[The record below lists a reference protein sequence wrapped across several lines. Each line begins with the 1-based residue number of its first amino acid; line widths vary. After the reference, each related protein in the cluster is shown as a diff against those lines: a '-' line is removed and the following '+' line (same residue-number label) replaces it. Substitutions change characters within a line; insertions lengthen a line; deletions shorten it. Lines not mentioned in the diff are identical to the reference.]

1 MELTPNAVYKVNHS
15 SGLIRW
21 RYVRTKIYDGLHAG
35 GNYLPIRRSTTRY
48 YGINLATGR
57 EVVLKSKV
65 KVKCELESP
74 HGTEAGRGNYL
85 SDK

>member
-21 RYVRTKIYDGLHAG
+21 KFVRTVVYNPSFNG
-35 GNYLPIRRSTTRY
+35 GSYYLRSHRSTTRY
-48 YGINLATGR
+48 YGINLTTGR
-57 EVVLKSKV
+57 EVVLKSTV
-65 KVKCELESP
+65 KIKCELESP

-85 SDK
+85 

>member
-21 RYVRTKIYDGLHAG
+21 RYVRTKIYDGL
-35 GNYLPIRRSTTRY
+35 RRSTTRY

-57 EVVLKSKV
+57 EVVLKSKA
-65 KVKCELESP
+65 KVKYELESP